1 MHVSGS
7 FPQMNLSGFIG
18 GWSIVSSVGF
28 SGTRKGRE
36 ANKSFIGP
44 GDLFHMNNAVRIQ
57 FSLGVSA

>member
-1 MHVSGS
+1 
-7 FPQMNLSGFIG
+7 MNLSGFIG
-18 GWSIVSSVGF
+18 GWSIVSSVSF